1 MRGGGAVHIHAPP
14 VGQQHR
20 QHGTQH
26 IQRQR
31 AQMQQHIRQLPP
43 QQVNDQL
50 QQVHGLGVAHDAAV
64 YQHGIAPEKTA
75 HRAERQMAVKVDMI
89 VFRQLFHGNAAFL
102 TNSPAT
108 QYSRRRGKGKGK
120 IAQIGKT
127 GGFSVDNRGVRGT
140 ITASLIKAMTKKK
153 RRGRRQAR
161 QGGCEPVGTG
171 AAWSR
176 FRAGRDERHASS
188 PLPDG

>member
-1 MRGGGAVHIHAPP
+1 
-14 VGQQHR
+14 
-20 QHGTQH
+20 
-26 IQRQR
+26 
-31 AQMQQHIRQLPP
+31 MQQHTAPP
-43 QQVNDQL
+43 AKECVADQL

-127 GGFSVDNRGVRGT
+127 GGFSVDNSG
-140 ITASLIKAMTKKK
+140 ASLIKAMTKKK
-153 RRGRRQAR
+153 RSGRRQAR

-171 AAWSR
+171 AAWAASEPAATSGTLR
-176 FRAGRDERHASS
+176 PRYRTAERAVFRRIRVV
-188 PLPDG
+188 P